1 MSNNI
6 EDILKEKELQVY
18 EEGVHQALL
27 ILGVDQGLRGLTS
40 VAAIEQ
46 LEQQIRKLQDS
57 ESYLHNRTEEI
68 FKEMNKEIQKHKDQ
82 NVAIMRKLNT
92 YIVKE
97 QEDSVSSATSASTQ
111 TQFKQNKKRSI
122 W

>member
-111 TQFKQNKKRSI
+111 AQFKQNKKRSI
-122 W
+122 